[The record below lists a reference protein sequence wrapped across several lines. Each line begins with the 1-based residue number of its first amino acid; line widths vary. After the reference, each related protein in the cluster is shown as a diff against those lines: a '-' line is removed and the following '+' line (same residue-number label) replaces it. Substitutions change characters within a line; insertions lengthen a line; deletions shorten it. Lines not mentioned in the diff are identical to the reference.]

1 MTNPDDVTAG
11 DSGQAASEVSALR
24 DQVGELKGA
33 VASLSKA
40 LHFGLCLGV
49 LLLAALN
56 VYLFTQLRVLRHQAG
71 DLTRQATELS
81 NAVQEYETNSVPWM
95 DRFSTELKK
104 YAGTHPNFGAM
115 MSKYSKSAAPGS
127 QAAQGAQAAQPAV
140 APAPLKH

>member
-1 MTNPDDVTAG
+1 MTNSDDAIG
-11 DSGQAASEVSALR
+11 ADSEAPTSEVGLLR
-24 DQVGELKGA
+24 DQVTELKA
-33 VASLSKA
+33 TVAGLSKA

-56 VYLFTQLRVLRHQAG
+56 VYLFTELRVLRHQAG

-104 YAGTHPNFGAM
+104 YAGTHTNFGALM
-115 MSKYSKSAAPGS
+115 AKYSKSGAPGAS
-127 QAAQGAQAAQPAV
+127 GAQGAQPAQP
-140 APAPLKH
+140 KR